1 MRKPSFTTVMLI
13 LGLVFL
19 YLPMLI
25 LVFYSFN
32 ASRLVTVWAGF
43 SGRWYIEL
51 LRDQQILDA
60 VWTSLRIA
68 FFSAS
73 MAVCLGTLAAFVM
86 VRFGRFRG
94 KTALASMITAPLVMP
109 EVITGLSLLL
119 LFVHMA
125 ELIGWPGDRGMT
137 TIWIAHTTFCS
148 AYVAVVVSSRLREV
162 DLSLE
167 EAAMDLGA
175 PPVKT
180 FFQITLPVI
189 APALAA
195 GWLLAFT
202 LSLDDLV
209 IASFVSG
216 PGATTLPMVVFSSV
230 RLGVSPKINAL
241 ATLIILAVSLAT
253 FLAWYLMR
261 RSEAKRRQAMQLAMQ
276 EA

>member
-43 SGRWYIEL
+43 SGHWYIEL
-51 LRDQQILDA
+51 FRDQQILDA

-86 VRFGRFRG
+86 VRFARFPG

-125 ELIGWPGDRGMT
+125 ELIGWPGDRGMV

-253 FLAWYLMR
+253 FLAWYFMR
-261 RSEAKRRQAMQLAMQ
+261 RSEARRRQAVQLAMQ